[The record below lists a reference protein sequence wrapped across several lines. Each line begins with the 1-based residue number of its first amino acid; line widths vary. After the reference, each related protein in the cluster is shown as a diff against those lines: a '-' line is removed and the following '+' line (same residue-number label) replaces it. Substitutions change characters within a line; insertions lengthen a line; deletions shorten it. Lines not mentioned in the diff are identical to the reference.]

1 MLRVLGPP
9 PLLGRNDPSIM
20 PTQTDNRVHLRSN
33 REIAIHVPDLAR
45 AEAFYGKLLGFRLVR
60 RTLDQLEFDTGELR
74 LYVNRDASGLISYI
88 PSFDVDDYHEA
99 RRFLEMAECRT
110 RFAGEQPVPYFEDP
124 FGFVFDII
132 ERPAKIIA

>member
-1 MLRVLGPP
+1 MPGHDGNS
-9 PLLGRNDPSIM
+9 PL
-20 PTQTDNRVHLRSN
+20 LRSN
-33 REIAIHVPDLAR
+33 REIAIHVADLVR

-74 LYVNRDASGLISYI
+74 LYVNRDASKPISYI

-99 RRFLEMAECRT
+99 RRFLEDAGCKV
-110 RFAGEQPVPYFEDP
+110 RFAGEPPVPYFEDP

-132 ERPAKIIA
+132 ERPSRITA

>member
-1 MLRVLGPP
+1 MPSQDAPDGP
-9 PLLGRNDPSIM
+9 I
-20 PTQTDNRVHLRSN
+20 LRSN

-74 LYVNRDASGLISYI
+74 LFVNRDASDPISYI
-88 PSFDVDDYHEA
+88 PSFDVENYREA
-99 RRFLEMAECRT
+99 RSFLEAAGCKV
-110 RFAGEQPVPYFEDP
+110 RFAGKQPVPYFEDP

-132 ERPAKIIA
+132 ERPAKIPA

>member
-1 MLRVLGPP
+1 MPIEDGNQ
-9 PLLGRNDPSIM
+9 PL
-20 PTQTDNRVHLRSN
+20 LRSN
-33 REIAIHVPDLAR
+33 REIAIHVADLPR

-74 LYVNRDASGLISYI
+74 LYVNRDVSKPISYI
-88 PSFDVDDYHEA
+88 PSFDVEDYHQA
-99 RRFLEMAECRT
+99 RSFLEAAGCKV

-132 ERPAKIIA
+132 ERPAKITA

>member
-1 MLRVLGPP
+1 
-9 PLLGRNDPSIM
+9 M
-20 PTQTDNRVHLRSN
+20 PTLTETHVQLRSN
-33 REIAIHVPDLAR
+33 REIAIHVRDLAQ

-74 LYVNRDASGLISYI
+74 LYVNRDESSLISYI
-88 PSFDVDDYHEA
+88 PSFDVDDYSEA
-99 RRFLEMAECRT
+99 RRFLEAAGCRL

-124 FGFVFDII
+124 FGFVFDIV

>member
-1 MLRVLGPP
+1 
-9 PLLGRNDPSIM
+9 M
-20 PTQTDNRVHLRSN
+20 PTQIDTHIQLRSN
-33 REIAIHVPDLAR
+33 KEIAIHVSDLER

-74 LYVNRDASGLISYI
+74 LYVNRDTSSPISYI
-88 PSFDVDDYHEA
+88 PSFDVDDYREA
-99 RRFLEMAECRT
+99 RQFLEAAGCT
-110 RFAGEQPVPYFEDP
+110 LRFAGEQPVPYFEDP

>member
-1 MLRVLGPP
+1 
-9 PLLGRNDPSIM
+9 M
-20 PTQTDNRVHLRSN
+20 PTLTETHVHVQLRSN
-33 REIAIHVPDLAR
+33 REIAIHVRDLAQ

-74 LYVNRDASGLISYI
+74 LYVNRDESSLISYI
-88 PSFDVDDYHEA
+88 PSFDVDDYSEA
-99 RRFLEMAECRT
+99 RRFLEAAGCRL

-124 FGFVFDII
+124 FGFVFDIV

>member
-1 MLRVLGPP
+1 
-9 PLLGRNDPSIM
+9 M
-20 PTQTDNRVHLRSN
+20 PTQIEHRVQLRSN
-33 REIAIHVPDLAR
+33 REIAIHVRDLAR

-74 LYVNRDASGLISYI
+74 LYVNRDTSSLISYI
-88 PSFDVDDYHEA
+88 PSFDVDDYSAA
-99 RRFLEMAECRT
+99 RRFLEAAGCPQ

>member
-1 MLRVLGPP
+1 MRVLGPP

-110 RFAGEQPVPYFEDP
+110 LPRAPAGPRGIRYS
-124 FGFVFDII
+124 
-132 ERPAKIIA
+132 

>member
-1 MLRVLGPP
+1 M
-9 PLLGRNDPSIM
+9 PS
-20 PTQTDNRVHLRSN
+20 QDGNRPHLRSN

-74 LYVNRDASGLISYI
+74 LYVNRDVSKPISYI
-88 PSFDVDDYHEA
+88 PSFDVEDYSDA
-99 RRFLEMAECRT
+99 RRFLEAAGCKV
-110 RFAGEQPVPYFEDP
+110 RFAGEQAVPYFEDP

-132 ERPAKIIA
+132 ERPSKIIA